1 MKTASMKLLREANW
15 MKKAAGDLYP
25 LWELAGSLDI
35 VCSTVDSLVTDDRV
49 YQLLDEIGV
58 PEEEYEV
65 AKKELGTIADIMCSE
80 ALELDP

>member
-1 MKTASMKLLREANW
+1 MKTALKLLREANW

-35 VCSTVDSLVTDDRV
+35 VCDTVEALVTDERTHEI
-49 YQLLDEIGV
+49 LDEIGIT
-58 PEEEYEV
+58 ENEYED
-65 AKKELGTIADIMCSE
+65 ARKELDVIADILCLE